1 MAKKNLNDRCP
12 LQEECERKCEYKFR
26 ELECDYYANN
36 GIGEDRT
43 IPDQEERRREI
54 ERQDSEEQYEADLA
68 DIGDDDEPAEQPEKG
83 AITYI
88 SVRELHPHPDNP
100 RKDVGDVTELA
111 ESIKANGV
119 LQNLTVVPNMRTGEI
134 SGDTWQSGYKVIIGH
149 RRLAAAKLAG
159 LEVLPCV
166 VVNMSEREQVSTMLT
181 ENMQRSDLTVYEQA
195 QGFQMMLDM
204 GDTVEDIAEKSG
216 FSTTTIRR
224 RVKLLD
230 LDKDKFKKSEER
242 GVSLFDY
249 MELDKL
255 KSPERKNAMLDH
267 IGTENFRFQLKK
279 ALQEEEAEERKAKW
293 IDALSAFAT
302 QVDGRTGYKTVQS
315 FYTNNA
321 PNINRPE
328 DADTV
333 EYFFVVE
340 KWGYIAL
347 MVKDAPSTESPE
359 EAAKKQEQQRKQE
372 QKAACEK
379 ALSEATER
387 AYELR
392 SEFVASVSTTAIK
405 KCLADIIALWAY
417 AEYWDETE
425 WLEEKEVE
433 RATGASTIEL
443 ENGEDDDS
451 DARFTLQHVTDT
463 VRNAPEKVLLRMV
476 YTRIGDSKREGY
488 YRGYWNSYT
497 IKHDENEKLDRI
509 YALLEKL
516 GYEMSDD
523 EKALQNGTH
532 ELFGEESNE

>member
-12 LQEECERKCEYKFR
+12 LQAECERKCEYKFR

-43 IPDQEERRREI
+43 IPDQEEKRREI
-54 ERQDSEEQYEADLA
+54 ERRRDEEQYEAELA
-68 DIGDDDEPAEQPEKG
+68 ETEIDEEINHNADAGNMVQLPVDQL
-83 AITYI
+83 Y
-88 SVRELHPHPDNP
+88 PHPDNP

-119 LQNLTVVPNMRTGEI
+119 LQNLTVVPNMVTGEI
-134 SGDTWQSGYKVIIGH
+134 TGDTWQRGYKVIIGH

-159 LEVLPCV
+159 LKTLPCV
-166 VVNMSEREQVSTMLT
+166 VVNMSEREQLSTMLT

-216 FSTTTIRR
+216 FSTTTVRR

-255 KSPERKNAMLDH
+255 KSTERKNEMLEY

-279 ALQEEEAEERKAKW
+279 ALQEEEAEERRAKW
-293 IDALSAFAT
+293 IDVLNAFAT
-302 QVDGRTGYKTVQS
+302 QVGSRTGYRTVKS
-315 FYTNNA
+315 WYTSND
-321 PNINRPE
+321 PNIDRPE
-328 DADTV
+328 DADTI
-333 EYFFVVE
+333 EYFFHIE

-347 MVKDAPSTESPE
+347 MVKDAPNVESPE
-359 EAAKKQEQQRKQE
+359 EAAKKQEEQRKQA

-379 ALSEATER
+379 ALSEATAR

-392 SEFVASVSTTAIK
+392 AEFVASVSATAVK
-405 KCLADIIALWAY
+405 KCMADIIALWAY
-417 AEYWDETE
+417 AEYWDETG
-425 WLEEKEVE
+425 WLNEEEVE
-433 RATGASTIEL
+433 RATGALTVEL
-443 ENGEDDDS
+443 ESEEDDDS
-451 DARFTLQHVTDT
+451 DACFTLQHVMDA
-463 VRNAPEKVLLRMV
+463 VQKSPEKVLLRMV
-476 YTRIGDSKREGY
+476 YERLGDSKSEGY
-488 YRGYWNSYT
+488 FHSYWNSYDM
-497 IKHDENEKLDRI
+497 KHEENEKLDRI

-532 ELFGEESNE
+532 ELFGEVET

>member
-12 LQEECERKCEYKFR
+12 LQAECERKCEYKFR

-43 IPDQEERRREI
+43 IPDQEEKRGEA
-54 ERQDSEEQYEADLA
+54 ERKAYEEQYEADLTDVEVDEAA
-68 DIGDDDEPAEQPEKG
+68 DHNAEVGNMVMLPIDQ
-83 AITYI
+83 
-88 SVRELHPHPDNP
+88 LHPHPDNP
-100 RKDVGDVTELA
+100 RKDIGDVSELA
-111 ESIKANGV
+111 ESIKVNGV
-119 LQNLTVVPNMRTGEI
+119 LQNLTVVPNMVTGEI
-134 SGDTWQSGYKVIIGH
+134 TGDTWQRGYKVIIGH

-159 LEVLPCV
+159 LEALPCV
-166 VVNMSEREQVSTMLT
+166 VVNMSDREQLSTMLT

-302 QVDGRTGYKTVQS
+302 QVDGRTGYKTVNS

-347 MVKDAPSTESPE
+347 MVKDAPSAESSE

-372 QKAACEK
+372 QKDACEK

-417 AEYWDETE
+417 AEYWDDTN
-425 WLEEKEVE
+425 WLDEKEVE
-433 RATGASTIEL
+433 RATGASAVEP

-451 DARFTLQHVTDT
+451 DARFTLQHVTDA

-509 YALLEKL
+509 YVLLEKL

-523 EKALQNGTH
+523 EKALQDGTH